1 MLYIF
6 RAVPPPTLTITKY
19 PKDEILYTTTQL
31 NLTCVAEIHNFD
43 DGTLFNVNSSW
54 TGPAALNDSRIS
66 ISNGTKSKFV
76 FDSNLFFSYLR
87 SSDSGSYTCAFTATS
102 PSPYVVDSET
112 VSTSTAIRAGSLQQC
127 L

>member
-1 MLYIF
+1 MLLF
-6 RAVPPPTLTITKY
+6 CFGTVPPPTLIQY
-19 PKDEILYTTTQL
+19 PNDEILYTTTQL
-31 NLTCVAEIHNFD
+31 HLICSAVINNVD

-66 ISNGTKSKFV
+66 ISNKAKSKFV
-76 FDSNLFFSYLR
+76 FDSSLFFSYLQ

-112 VSTSTAIRAGSLQQC
+112 VSTLTAIRAGL